1 MRENRFVCERQRESI
16 VLHERTGCDALER
29 ALFETVTASDG
40 AAAVQ
45 SAAFAA
51 IKLTD

>member
-1 MRENRFVCERQRESI
+1 MRETKREYS
-16 VLHERTGCDALER
+16 VMKRTGCDALER
-29 ALFETVTASDG
+29 ASFETVTASDR

-45 SAAFAA
+45 STAFAA